1 MLSRVQLFATP
12 WTVRGILQA
21 RILEWVAFPFSGDL
35 PNSGIKPRS
44 CALHIDSS
52 PAEPPEKS
60 KNTGVGSLSILQQIF
75 PTQESKRG
83 FLHCRQI
90 LYQLSHQGSPGILEW
105 VAYPFSI
112 GSSQPRN
119 QTGVSCIAGRFPAGL
134 PGRPYI

>member
-1 MLSRVQLFATP
+1 MAVVILLGFSGGSDGKESACNTDFNFP
-12 WTVRGILQA
+12 HPMDYTVHVILQA

-44 CALHIDSS
+44 PALHIDSS

-75 PTQESKRG
+75 PTQESKQG

-90 LYQLSHQGSPGILEW
+90 LYQLSHQGSQ
-105 VAYPFSI
+105 Y
-112 GSSQPRN
+112 
-119 QTGVSCIAGRFPAGL
+119 
-134 PGRPYI
+134 